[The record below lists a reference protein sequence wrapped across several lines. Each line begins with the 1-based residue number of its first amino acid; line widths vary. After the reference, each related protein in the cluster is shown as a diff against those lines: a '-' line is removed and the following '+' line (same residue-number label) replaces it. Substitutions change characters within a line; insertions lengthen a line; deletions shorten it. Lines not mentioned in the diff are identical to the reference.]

1 MSSTGYMYRYST
13 TTLVL
18 LNFNVYS
25 VFHDSWLTISNHAKI
40 SIKVLTLNNQH
51 AEFPI
56 NWFWVVWRRVLI
68 FFTLLEVWKIK
79 RTFCNHVCMSQRAV
93 FNWSNNVFYIL
104 FFLSDSTADTSIIE
118 DCPDPYAII
127 DTTTP
132 VYPTKGNHSILV

>member
-18 LNFNVYS
+18 LNFNVYR
-25 VFHDSWLTISNHAKI
+25 VFHDFWLTSSNHVKI
-40 SIKVLTLNNQH
+40 SIKILTLNNQH

-93 FNWSNNVFYIL
+93 SNWSNKGFLYT
-104 FFLSDSTADTSIIE
+104 FFPLRFDSRHKHNRRLPRPLCHYRHHDS
-118 DCPDPYAII
+118 CLPH
-127 DTTTP
+127 
-132 VYPTKGNHSILV
+132 KR